1 MDFVLI
7 AQEFSWLSPASWWAI
22 AQVVLGLGFVI
33 FVHELGHF
41 LVAKAC
47 GVKCEKFY
55 VGFDAFD
62 IKVGDLVL
70 VPRALLKWKW
80 GETEYGIGI
89 VPLGGYVK
97 MLGQDDNPSNIESEN
112 KRSQVAGESVDASPL
127 PLDKSQIDPRS
138 YLAKSVPQRM
148 AIISA
153 GVVFNLIFAV
163 IFAAW
168 AFRVGVDYT
177 PAVVGSTVGGSPAWE
192 ANLSGSKIL
201 RIGNKRMDEGYVPFI
216 DLAQEFALNGPNPVE
231 IEYQRFNETTVR
243 TATVTPRENLRR
255 DVPIALIGVDPM
267 ITSTLVTKDAINPG
281 SAASQATPPFANGD
295 QIVAIDGVAVSNLLE
310 MAAELA
316 SKRDQAVTMT
326 VVRTDDKKQENKIDI
341 QVPPNP
347 LASLGFW
354 FEWGA
359 VTSIQ
364 VESPAATAGIQVGDR
379 IVKIDGQPVG
389 DLLTVDQ
396 RMTQLLRDN
405 KQSVVLTIE
414 RSDNTG
420 AAANNLEIEI
430 QPRQPRSFAR
440 LGEEPFIVDSWG
452 IAIPLLDK
460 VAGVEANSDVAT
472 KGLVAGDR
480 ILGYKVTLAE
490 SEAKLPRYEG
500 LKKDVFFE
508 PADRGWLAGKSA
520 KTEVTEFLGL
530 TQILP
535 ASTIYELAIAKA
547 DGASATLTTTAL
559 PSPNYFVPTRGLL
572 PKEYKTNY
580 QSASVLESLQ
590 LGARQTWSD
599 MTRIGQFL
607 GKLVSGQISATN
619 LGGPGTIAMVATSEA
634 SAGTSRLLLF
644 LTMLSANLAIV
655 NFLPIPILDGG
666 HIMFLLYEG
675 ILRRP
680 VTEKVQILLS
690 YGGLLFILSLMVF
703 VLFLDFS
710 RITGFFQ

>member
-62 IKVGDLVL
+62 LKIGEVVI

-97 MLGQDDNPSNIESEN
+97 MLGQDDNPGNIESEN
-112 KRSQVAGESVDASPL
+112 KRSQVVGESVDTTVL
-127 PLDKSQIDPRS
+127 PLDKSKIDPRS
-138 YLAKSVPQRM
+138 FLAKSVPQRM

-192 ANLSGSKIL
+192 ANISGSKIL

-216 DLAQEFALNGPNPVE
+216 DLAQEFALNGAKPVE
-231 IEYQRFNETTVR
+231 IEFQRLGENTVR
-243 TATVTPRENLRR
+243 TVTVTPRENLRR
-255 DVPIALIGVDPM
+255 DIPIALIGVDPM
-267 ITSTLVTKDAINPG
+267 ITSTLVTKEAINPG

-295 QIVAIDGVAVSNLLE
+295 QIVAIDGINVSNLLE

-316 SKRDQAVTMT
+316 SKRDKAVTMT
-326 VVRTDDKKQENKIDI
+326 VVRTDAEKRENKIDI
-341 QVPPNP
+341 LVPPNP
-347 LASLGFW
+347 LATLGFW
-354 FEWGA
+354 FDWGNVA
-359 VTSIQ
+359 SVQ
-364 VESPAATAGIQVGDR
+364 VDSPAATAGIKAGDR
-379 IVKIDGQPVG
+379 IAKIDGQPVG

-396 RMTQLLRDN
+396 RMVQLLREN
-405 KQSVVLTIE
+405 KQSVVLSIE
-414 RSDNTG
+414 RRDNATD
-420 AAANNLEIEI
+420 AIKTMEIVI
-430 QPRQPRSFAR
+430 QIRQPRSFAR
-440 LGEEPFIVDSWG
+440 MGEEPFVVDSWG
-452 IAIPLLDK
+452 VAVPLIDK
-460 VAGVEANSDVAT
+460 VAGVDSSSDAAA
-472 KGLVAGDR
+472 KGLAIGDR
-480 ILGYKVTLAE
+480 VLGYQVTLAE
-490 SEAKLPRYEG
+490 SEANLPRYKG
-500 LKKDVFFE
+500 LKKDVVFE
-508 PADRGWLAGKSA
+508 PTARGWLGGKSA
-520 KTEVTEFLGL
+520 KTEITEFLGL

-535 ASTIYELAIAKA
+535 LSTKYQLSIVKV
-547 DGASATLTTTAL
+547 DGSSATLSTNAI
-559 PSPNYFVPTRGLL
+559 SSAKFHVPTRGIL
-572 PKEYKTNY
+572 PKELKTNY
-580 QSASVLESLQ
+580 QSKSVAESLR
-590 LGARQTWSD
+590 LGVRQTASD
-599 MTRIGQFL
+599 MSRIGQFL

-680 VTEKVQILLS
+680 VTEKVQILLT